1 MTNLVLST
9 MHSNGLIWAIQ
20 VNSNKI
26 KWFFSLF
33 NDKQK
38 FSISIHSFIRKK
50 KWSTQCGS
58 DLFELGFNSH
68 LSESTHKIRHPTFVF
83 VLCCTGFGNC
93 TLWLSSRHFI
103 QTIYPKKKKSFTV
116 CSWNIENSF
125 WTDKTN

>member
-50 KWSTQCGS
+50 NGQHNVEVICLNLASTPIFQSLHIKYGTRH
-58 DLFELGFNSH
+58 LFLYC
-68 LSESTHKIRHPTFVF
+68 VAQ
-83 VLCCTGFGNC
+83 VLEIAHCD
-93 TLWLSSRHFI
+93 WAHVISYRRFI
-103 QTIYPKKKKSFTV
+103 QIKKKSFTV